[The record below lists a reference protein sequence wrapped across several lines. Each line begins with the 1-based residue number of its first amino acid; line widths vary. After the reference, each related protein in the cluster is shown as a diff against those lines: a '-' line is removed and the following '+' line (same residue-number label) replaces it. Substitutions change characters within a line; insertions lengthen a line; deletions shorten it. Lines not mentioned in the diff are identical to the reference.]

1 MSEWNE
7 LCLPQYIKMFDPT
20 NKVEAEVEDD
30 KDDTEE
36 TNDGRENDD
45 SEEAA
50 EAADEIHT
58 DEDDAIASTKFEK
71 DKMKYGQ

>member
-1 MSEWNE
+1 
-7 LCLPQYIKMFDPT
+7 MFDPT